1 MRQGGV
7 HAAEREEAPGSMAF
21 HEDGVEESRL
31 VSIPAHLPFLD
42 QLAARWMQAAGYD
55 REAMGEGLIV
65 LPGRRAARALTEA
78 FLRRMD
84 GGAMLLPRILPIGA
98 LDEAELGLSLV
109 SSGGY
114 VPDGQGLD
122 PLDLPPAVG
131 GMTRQAALTR
141 LVLQAEDAFGT
152 RPTLDQAWPLAGA
165 LATLMDEAEWA
176 GVSLSERLPGAVQ
189 DDFAQ
194 HWQIILRFLG
204 IITEQWPVWLASQ
217 GLMNPVARQV
227 ALLGAQASL
236 WRGMAERGEETRLW
250 AAGFTHA
257 MAPTAEALAAVLA
270 CPGGRVVLPG
280 LDMTMAD
287 AVFDALPDSHP
298 QAGLARLLAALG
310 HGRGQVR
317 VWGRAV
323 EPRQSTAPTG
333 PLQAGVAPAG
343 ETDEA
348 EATRRAGRSALL
360 SRVMLPANALDDWV
374 LREGEGTAP
383 GSSPT
388 QVGEALLPGVV
399 RVSAQDEQEEALAIS
414 MIMRDAIVQPGRTVA
429 LITPDRVLASRV
441 VTELAR
447 WGVMADDSAGMALAD
462 TPGAVLLR
470 LIARLVESRFAPVAL
485 LSVLKHPL
493 VACGLPAGV
502 CRASARLLERQ
513 VLRGPAPAPGFAALR
528 AAVSDSLVQQQAHE
542 REQVEGGQEADRPFG
557 PEPLETFMD
566 RLETCLAPVLAWQ
579 AEEASAATPEAGH
592 RASVPVLLAG
602 LVEAAERLAC
612 TDNEAAA
619 DRLWRGEDGNLL
631 ATRLSELMLAADILP
646 TQPPAVLDGLL
657 GAVLAQD
664 RAARRGDPA
673 GLHPRV
679 LVWGLFEA
687 RLQTAHTV
695 ILGGL
700 CEGVWPATA
709 DAGPWMSRPMRQK
722 VGLPSPEEAVG
733 QAAHDFLSA
742 AVAAHRVV
750 LSCPRRREG
759 APVVPARWLTRL
771 DAFLAGRGASLPAH
785 PVLDWLHGLDQP
797 PGAAQPVP
805 PPRPCPPLALRPR
818 RLSVTEIE
826 TWMRDPY
833 AIYARHVLRL
843 NPMPELEEAA
853 DASDYGMIVHDA
865 LERWVR
871 VHGVAWPQDAQA
883 RLNALFVE
891 SLAARRP
898 RPALRA
904 WWEPRLARIA
914 GWVAQAETRRRAG
927 GAPRAIWTELRGRVL
942 VPDAPGGA
950 FVLSGRADRIEVGPS
965 GRISVLDYKTGVL
978 PPARDVLAGW
988 SPQLPLEAAMIL
1000 RGGFADVAPPGQAE
1014 CAEAGEDTGI
1024 MDGLIYWRLT
1034 GGAEAGE
1041 EVAITPKEAAG
1052 LSELAEQ
1059 TWLSLIERIAAYD
1072 DPAQPYLS
1080 HPHPGQEP
1088 RFADYARLARVPE
1101 WSQGRMEH
1109 ES

>member
-1 MRQGGV
+1 MPPHGENPEAWRDDTPDLMSFYNRED
-7 HAAEREEAPGSMAF
+7 AEP
-21 HEDGVEESRL
+21 RL
-31 VSIPAHLPFLD
+31 LSIPAHLPFLD

-98 LDEAELGLSLV
+98 LDEAELSLSLV
-109 SSGGY
+109 MPGGG
-114 VPDGQGLD
+114 VPEGQGLD

-141 LVLQAEDAFGT
+141 LVLQAEGAFGT

-194 HWQIILRFLG
+194 HWQIILRFLE

-227 ALLGAQASL
+227 ALLRAQAAL
-236 WRGMAERGEETRLW
+236 WRGMAARGDEGRLW

-270 CPGGRVVLPG
+270 CPGGRVILPG
-280 LDMTMAD
+280 LDMNMPD
-287 AVFDALPDSHP
+287 AVFDTLPDSHP

-310 HGRGQVR
+310 HGRAQVR
-317 VWGRAV
+317 VWDRAQ
-323 EPRQSTAPTG
+323 EPLRATVPAVPVRAGMAGTG
-333 PLQAGVAPAG
+333 GG
-343 ETDEA
+343 EADEA
-348 EATRRAGRSALL
+348 ETARRAARSAVL
-360 SRVMLPANALDDWV
+360 SRVMLPATALDDWV
-374 LREGEGTAP
+374 LREGEGTAA
-383 GSSPT
+383 GSPT
-388 QVGEALLPGVV
+388 QVAEALLPGVV
-399 RVSAQDEQEEALAIS
+399 RISAQDEQEEALAIS
-414 MIMRDAIVQPGRTVA
+414 MIMRDAIAHEGRTVA

-447 WGVMADDSAGMALAD
+447 WGVLADDSAGMALAD

-493 VACGLPAGV
+493 VACGLPPGV

-528 AAVSDSLVQQQAHE
+528 AAVADTLARQQAHE
-542 REQVEGGQEADRPFG
+542 RAQVEGGQEADRPFG
-557 PEPLETFMD
+557 PEPLEAFMH
-566 RLETCLAPVLAWQ
+566 RLETCLEPVLAWQ
-579 AEEASAATPEAGH
+579 ADEAGAAMADAGH

-612 TDNEAAA
+612 TDSEDAAA
-619 DRLWRGEDGNLL
+619 RLWRGEDGNLL

-733 QAAHDFLSA
+733 QSAHDFVSA
-742 AVAAHRVV
+742 AVAAHTVV

-771 DAFLAGRGASLPAH
+771 DAFLAGRRVSLPTH

-797 PGAAQPVP
+797 QGAAQPVL

-833 AIYARHVLRL
+833 AIYARHILRL

-871 VHGVAWPQDAQA
+871 THGVSWPPDAQA
-883 RLNALFVE
+883 RLHALFVE

-914 GWVAQAETRRRAG
+914 GWVAQAETRRRAESP
-927 GAPRAIWTELRGRVL
+927 PRAIWTELRGRVL

-950 FVLSGRADRIEVGPS
+950 FTLTGRADRIEVGPD
-965 GRISVLDYKTGVL
+965 GRVSVLDYKTGVL
-978 PPARDVLAGW
+978 PSARDVLAGW

-1000 RGGFADVAPPGQAE
+1000 RGGFAGVTLAGEAE
-1014 CAEAGEDTGI
+1014 EAGGI

-1041 EVAITPKEAAG
+1041 EVAITPKEAEG
-1052 LSELAEQ
+1052 LSALAEQ
-1059 TWLSLIERIAAYD
+1059 TWLSLIERIVAYD

>member
-1 MRQGGV
+1 MPQPT
-7 HAAEREEAPGSMAF
+7 APMPEWPEA
-21 HEDGVEESRL
+21 DSRL

-42 QLAARWMQAAGYD
+42 QLAARWLQACGYD

-98 LDEAELGLSLV
+98 LDEAELGLSV
-109 SSGGY
+109 VTPGGY
-114 VPDGQGLD
+114 GTDSPEID

-131 GMTRQAALTR
+131 AMTRQAVLTR
-141 LVLQAEDAFGT
+141 LVLQAEKAFGT

-176 GVSLSERLPGAVQ
+176 GVSLTERLPGAVQ
-189 DDFAQ
+189 DDFAE
-194 HWQIILRFLG
+194 HWQIILRFLT
-204 IITEQWPVWLASQ
+204 IITKEWPVWLDSQ

-227 ALLGAQASL
+227 ALLRAQAAL
-236 WRGMAERGEETRLW
+236 WRGMAARGETTRLW

-270 CPGGRVVLPG
+270 CPGGRVILPG
-280 LDMTMAD
+280 LDMAMPD
-287 AVFDALPDSHP
+287 PVFDTLPDSHP

-310 HGRGQVR
+310 HGRGQVQ
-317 VWGRAV
+317 VWDRAE
-323 EPRQSTAPTG
+323 EPRLAAPTAM
-333 PLQAGVAPAG
+333 PVQAGVAQMGDGAA
-343 ETDEA
+343 DEA
-348 EATRRAGRSALL
+348 QTARRAARAAVL
-360 SRVMLPANALDDWV
+360 SRVMLPATALDDWV
-374 LREGEGTAP
+374 LRTDDEPGQGSALQGGER
-383 GSSPT
+383 
-388 QVGEALLPGVV
+388 LLPGVV

-414 MIMRDAIVQPGRTVA
+414 MIMREVIVQPGRTVA

-462 TPGAVLLR
+462 TPAAVLLR
-470 LIARLVESRFAPVAL
+470 LIARMVESRFAPVAL

-493 VACGLPAGV
+493 VACGLPPGV

-528 AAVSDSLVQQQAHE
+528 AAVSDSLARQQAHE

-566 RLETCLAPVLAWQ
+566 RLETCLAPVLGWQ
-579 AEEASAATPEAGH
+579 AEEAAAAMPEAGH

-602 LVEAAERLAC
+602 LVETAERLAC
-612 TDNEAAA
+612 TQSEDAQA
-619 DRLWRGEDGNLL
+619 RLWRGEDGNLL

-709 DAGPWMSRPMRQK
+709 DAGPWMSRPMRQT

-733 QAAHDFLSA
+733 QAAHDFVAA
-742 AVAAHRVV
+742 AVAAQAVV

-771 DAFLAGRGASLPAH
+771 DAFLAGRGASLPTH
-785 PVLDWLHGLDQP
+785 PVLEWLHGLDQP
-797 PGAAQPVP
+797 CGAAQPVA
-805 PPRPCPPLALRPR
+805 PPRPCPPVALRPR

-871 VHGVAWPQDAQA
+871 LHGVAWPQDAQA
-883 RLNALFVE
+883 RLTALFVE

-904 WWEPRLARIA
+904 WWAPRLARIA

-950 FVLSGRADRIEVGPS
+950 FVLSGRADRIERGPS

-1000 RGGFADVAPPGQAE
+1000 RGGFADVAPDSVAGVPDGAQANTQDS
-1014 CAEAGEDTGI
+1014 AEAGL

-1041 EVAITPKEAAG
+1041 EVAITPKEAAS

-1059 TWLSLIERIAAYD
+1059 TWLSLIERIVAYD
-1072 DPAQPYLS
+1072 DPDQPYLS

-1101 WSQGRMEH
+1101 WSQGRLEH